1 VRQLFRNCPR
11 VERNNYRRT
20 AFPDHAYSGIQG
32 KSSRKENTTA
42 QRIHLLLQEFKND
55 FYEVEILRHHPV
67 VPWLEDYIEEIE
79 EIMGKDPWIIHGIAE
94 NSPALKK
101 ISSSLM
107 LKGCSK
113 KTSP

>member
-1 VRQLFRNCPR
+1 MHTLILRKIF
-11 VERNNYRRT
+11 
-20 AFPDHAYSGIQG
+20 SKG
-32 KSSRKENTTA
+32 KYHCEG
-42 QRIHLLLQEFKND
+42 IHLLIQKFKND
-55 FYEVEILRHHPV
+55 FYEVDILRHHPV

-113 KTSP
+113 KPRLTSCLSISKVNRVPVKRAERHENWR